1 MEIMLCTGT
10 IKSII
15 MGLTVLLAFVE
26 SEGER
31 NVDSV
36 KASMQYCG

>member
-1 MEIMLCTGT
+1 MYRNYKVYYYGT
-10 IKSII
+10 
-15 MGLTVLLAFVE
+15 TVLLAFVE

-36 KASMQYCG
+36 KTSVQYCG

>member
-10 IKSII
+10 II
-15 MGLTVLLAFVE
+15 MRLTVLLAFVE

-31 NVDSV
+31 IR
-36 KASMQYCG
+36 